1 MLQVTYWQYRSIDNE
16 SDDTLQAINIEEHR
30 GNEHHDKLKNTKI
43 KSDKEINVKL
53 NTLNVLNKE
62 DSQNIMKSLN
72 TDNKL
77 VPTEKKE
84 VHIVKKEVLIEKKPE
99 EEIAM

>member
-1 MLQVTYWQYRSIDNE
+1 MD
-16 SDDTLQAINIEEHR
+16 EHR
-30 GNEHHDKLKNTKI
+30 GNELKPHDKLRNTKI
-43 KSDKEINVKL
+43 ESDKEINVKL

-62 DSQNIMKSLN
+62 DSQNILT

-84 VHIVKKEVLIEKKPE
+84 VHIKKKEILIEKKPE
-99 EEIAM
+99 EKIAM